1 MEGVGYEKKTLC
13 IFLKDNDL
21 DNELEF
27 LWTPIHDDQHENAN
41 TGKTMVL
48 KR

>member
-27 LWTPIHDDQHENAN
+27 FYEPQFMMISMKMQIQVKPWC
-41 TGKTMVL
+41 
-48 KR
+48 